1 MFDIK
6 VLINSNKMTLIPTMK
21 SNPTINQLELFRLPD
36 YKSVEIQ
43 IKQLEGE
50 ISSAIRFGDFNRAAN
65 LSIEQKNLLEFQIQ
79 STN

>member
-43 IKQLEGE
+43 IKQLEVE